1 MKKIIMAFVATTN
14 LLSTTSCSKDSDSS
28 PSGKGNIDIEFDQVY
43 ADADLILNSQ
53 VNNTSQSEALKI
65 SDVKYIVSNIV
76 LEKADGSTYTYP
88 KSDSYFVVDESNE
101 DSHVLSLTN
110 IPAGDYTKIHF
121 GIGVDQAQWALGL
134 DGQGDLYTNANAAG
148 MVWSWAA
155 GYKFVAFEGTFTSAG
170 VPADTSFMVHTGKTS
185 SAYNYEEVVLD
196 LPTKAM
202 VRTNITPDVHIFADV
217 AKIIDGHHKI
227 KLEDHNDMG
236 MGAMIMG
243 GDILTDIMHNVSEMF
258 RVDHVHND

>member
-1 MKKIIMAFVATTN
+1 
-14 LLSTTSCSKDSDSS
+14 
-28 PSGKGNIDIEFDQVY
+28 
-43 ADADLILNSQ
+43 
-53 VNNTSQSEALKI
+53 
-65 SDVKYIVSNIV
+65 VSNII
-76 LEKADGSTYTYP
+76 LEKADGSTFVYP
-88 KSDSYFVVDESNE
+88 KGDSYFIVDESNE
-101 DSHVLSLTN
+101 ASHVLSLTN
-110 IPAGDYTKIHF
+110 VPAGDYTKIHF
-121 GIGVDQAQWALGL
+121 GIGVDQTQWELGL
-134 DGQGDLYTNANAAG
+134 AGQGDLYTKADAAG

-155 GYKFVAFEGTFTSAG
+155 GYKFVAFEGVFSSASVTS
-170 VPADTSFMVHTGKTS
+170 DTSFMVHTGKTS
-185 SAYNYEEVVLD
+185 SAYNYQQVVLD

-258 RVDHVHND
+258 TVDHVHND